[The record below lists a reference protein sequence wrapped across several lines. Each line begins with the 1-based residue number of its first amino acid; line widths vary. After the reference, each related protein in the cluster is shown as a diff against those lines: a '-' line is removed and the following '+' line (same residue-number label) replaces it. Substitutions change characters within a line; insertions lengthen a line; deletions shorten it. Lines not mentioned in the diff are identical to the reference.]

1 MLSSSRS
8 GINTNI
14 IILLIIVG
22 GDKTISSVN

>member
-14 IILLIIVG
+14 IVLLIIVA